1 MFILKRPT
9 PSLKQELYR
18 KAIHLSSLWMPL
30 FIYLAPKAWA
40 LFLFGTA
47 FALNVIIEYANYR
60 RQKWAR
66 KTFGRLFFRTLR
78 AKETIRNRF
87 RPSGSMYVLSAAFY
101 APCASANRLPLSV

>member
-60 RQKWAR
+60 RQN
-66 KTFGRLFFRTLR
+66 GL
-78 AKETIRNRF
+78 AKL
-87 RPSGSMYVLSAAFY
+87 SGACFSALYAPKKLSAT
-101 APCASANRLPLSV
+101 ASARAVPCMC